1 MLAHVT
7 ISPGGW
13 YLGSVIVIVKR
24 DTGGCTTYPVINR
37 VVVLGFNLNHPS
49 GIHIGRGYTTE
60 GVVYPV
66 VYDK

>member
-1 MLAHVT
+1 M
-7 ISPGGW
+7 
-13 YLGSVIVIVKR
+13 IVKR